1 MQIHDVEFAVVTSL
15 VVVVEV
21 VDDLEAVGDGDLLK
35 RYLEVSILGVVAK
48 YVLETVLLW
57 LRLFLN
63 SLSRC
68 HHLLYH
74 HLYY

>member
-21 VDDLEAVGDGDLLK
+21 VDDLEAVGDGGDLLK

-48 YVLETVLLW
+48 YVLETV
-57 LRLFLN
+57 
-63 SLSRC
+63 
-68 HHLLYH
+68 
-74 HLYY
+74 

>member
-21 VDDLEAVGDGDLLK
+21 VDDLEAVGDGNLLK

-48 YVLETVLLW
+48 YALETV
-57 LRLFLN
+57 
-63 SLSRC
+63 
-68 HHLLYH
+68 
-74 HLYY
+74 